1 MAPIARIADAL
12 QAQRGHLF
20 AWVPVGLSLGIGGY
34 FALRFEPTGP
44 DYIAVAIFALCL
56 CVLIPWLSE
65 PARPVVVLVVL
76 VALGAGLAGAR
87 AHRIAEPV
95 LSYRYYGPVQGRIVT
110 IDRSV
115 SDAVRL
121 TLDRVVLR
129 DTPPRRTPT
138 RVRVSL
144 HGQQGFIE
152 PEPGLTVILT
162 GHLSPPSGPVEPG
175 GFDFQRQAWFDGL
188 GAVGYT
194 RTPVL
199 VLYPADKGAA
209 GLALHRLRMR
219 ISAAVQRAV
228 PGEDGAFAAALMT
241 GDRSGMSKAT
251 TEALRASN
259 LSHLLA
265 ISGLHMGL
273 LTGFVYA
280 LVRYGLA
287 LWPRVA
293 LRWPIR
299 KWAAVRGVGG
309 GGVLSGALGRQRGH
323 RARLRD
329 GRGDVRGGAV

>member
-1 MAPIARIADAL
+1 MAPIVRIAEAL

-20 AWVPVGLSLGIGGY
+20 PFVPIGLSFGIGGY
-34 FALRFEPTGP
+34 FALRFEPGLPTYTGL
-44 DYIAVAIFALCL
+44 AVLVCCL
-56 CVLIPWLSE
+56 MVLIPRLPE
-65 PARPVVVLVVL
+65 AARPVFMFVVL
-76 VALGAGLAGAR
+76 AATGAALAGVR
-87 AHRIAEPV
+87 AHAVAEPV
-95 LSYRYYGPVQGRIVT
+95 LSFRYYGPIQGRIVNV
-110 IDRSV
+110 DRSG

-129 DTPPRRTPT
+129 DMAPERIPT

-144 HGQQGFIE
+144 HGQQGFIT

-175 GFDFQRQAWFDGL
+175 GFDFQRQAWFAGL

-199 VLYPADKGAA
+199 ALHSAEKGAA
-209 GLALHRLRMR
+209 GLGLHRLRMR
-219 ISAAVQRAV
+219 ISAAVQAAV

-251 TEALRASN
+251 LEALRASN
-259 LSHLLA
+259 LAHLLA

-293 LRWPIR
+293 LALADPEM
-299 KWAAVRGVGG
+299 GGG
-309 GGVLSGALGRQRGH
+309 GGVGCGGILSYALGR
-323 RARLRD
+323 
-329 GRGDVRGGAV
+329 